1 MRQTN
6 DLKAYVNYIFQSPV
20 IEPAISLDELKDVLN
35 EDRVALKLK
44 AVIEIWAVNENYTD
58 LKCFGKIFNKLF
70 IIMDF
75 KLVNYIPS
83 SLREKIINAAND
95 GH

>member
-1 MRQTN
+1 M
-6 DLKAYVNYIFQSPV
+6 
-20 IEPAISLDELKDVLN
+20 
-35 EDRVALKLK
+35 ALKLK
-44 AVIEIWAVNENYTD
+44 AVIEIWAVNGNYTD